1 MVGPP
6 RVLGLAGGRGPT
18 DENWGM
24 GTGSVLGN
32 FNGILFGRFGNL
44 FGRFGNPRHAQDLL
58 SRIGQR
64 WNGASTVLRFRRF
77 SDNHVGSLADEGV
90 GADVLV
96 QSAWAEGYRYDP
108 ERVARGLHM
117 SL

>member
-1 MVGPP
+1 
-6 RVLGLAGGRGPT
+6 
-18 DENWGM
+18 M

-32 FNGILFGRFGNL
+32 FNGSLFGRFGNL

-64 WNGASTVLRFRRF
+64 WNGASTALRFRRF
-77 SDNHVGSLADEGV
+77 SDSHVGSLADEGV

>member
-1 MVGPP
+1 M
-6 RVLGLAGGRGPT
+6 
-18 DENWGM
+18 
-24 GTGSVLGN
+24 
-32 FNGILFGRFGNL
+32 
-44 FGRFGNPRHAQDLL
+44 
-58 SRIGQR
+58 
-64 WNGASTVLRFRRF
+64 LRFRRF